1 MIRGSGMQDP
11 GPGIRV
17 SIVIPTLNAGRYL
30 PDLLNAFRDQ
40 EFSGEWEL
48 VVVDSSSDDDTREQ
62 LAACPRAR
70 VIQIS
75 KESFTHGYARNL
87 GVREARGEFVVFV
100 SQDALPRDP
109 AWLSA
114 LLKTYDCESVG
125 AAFSRQVPYPGANPI
140 ERTFIDYWFPD
151 RRIVTEGRAED
162 SAGEIRFLDVFFS
175 NVSSSAR
182 REVALRHPFL
192 ENIIMSED
200 QQFARD
206 IVRNGHDIVY
216 TPDSVVL
223 HSHDYSLREIFQR
236 YFDSAY
242 SLTDIFEHRIG
253 ESVKAGRRYL
263 PHEFKT
269 VVRKYPLWIPYYLVY
284 FLTKGLAVFAGH
296 FAKHMPRKL
305 ARACSMH
312 KRYWDNPEHEGGERP
327 NA

>member
-1 MIRGSGMQDP
+1 MIQGNGMRDPGSGIQ
-11 GPGIRV
+11 V

-30 PDLLNAFRDQ
+30 PKLLHAFQKQD
-40 EFSGEWEL
+40 FAGEWEL

-62 LAACPRAR
+62 LAAYASAR
-70 VIQIS
+70 VVQIT

-87 GVREARGEFVVFV
+87 GVRESKGEFVVFV
-100 SQDALPRDP
+100 SQDALPNDST
-109 AWLSA
+109 WLSSLVSPYERA
-114 LLKTYDCESVG
+114 SVG
-125 AAFSRQVPYPGANPI
+125 ATFSRQVPYPGANPI

-151 RRIVTEGRAED
+151 RRIVTPGRREDPAE
-162 SAGEIRFLDVFFS
+162 EIRFLDVFFS

-182 REVALRHPFL
+182 REVVLRHPFL

-206 IVRNGHDIVY
+206 IVRHGHDIVY
-216 TPDSVVL
+216 TPESVVL

-242 SLTDIFEHRIG
+242 SLTDIFDHRMG
-253 ESVKAGRRYL
+253 ESLKAGRRYL
-263 PHEFKT
+263 PHECKT
-269 VVRKYPLWIPYYLVY
+269 VVRMYPLWIPYYLVY

-312 KRYWDNPEHEGGERP
+312 KRYWDNPERNVGGKP